1 LANRKEF
8 EFGRVGTHEKD
19 SAFKVSP
26 EKGRPVNT
34 LRWIFSILLMP
45 FLWGC
50 SAPLVRPD
58 HIDWNPSLSP
68 RTIQVKGHTLFY
80 VVKGEGE
87 PLILIHGYGAGIWVW
102 ERQIDFLSRFYRVYA
117 LDLIG
122 HGFSDRPRLDYT
134 PEIYI
139 QCLKGFMD
147 EAGIEQAT
155 LIGNSMGG
163 GVAWAMALVFPE
175 RVKKLVLINSAPPDV
190 LGQVKN
196 ESFRTL
202 VAIKDIPIL
211 PYLVVASRSK
221 RSIKW
226 LLQECV
232 ADIKTITP
240 EVLNRQYQ
248 LSRIEGTT
256 WALYSTFKN
265 AGKALTFKDR
275 LGHMRHPTLLLWG
288 KRDLVFP
295 PSVGEDLHREIGN
308 SKLIL
313 VEGSGHIPMW
323 ETPEA
328 VNPAIVD
335 FLVDKSSESGAKTR

>member
-1 LANRKEF
+1 LVNEREAG
-8 EFGRVGTHEKD
+8 FGKVGKHEEESD
-19 SAFKVSP
+19 VLRLP
-26 EKGRPVNT
+26 EKGLPVNT
-34 LRWIFSILLMP
+34 IRWIFSILLMP

-50 SAPLVRPD
+50 SVPLVRPD
-58 HIDWNPSLSP
+58 RIDWNPSLSP
-68 RTIQVKGHTLFY
+68 RTVQIKGNILFY

-102 ERQIDFLSRFYRVYA
+102 EKQIEFLSRFYRVYA

-122 HGFSDRPRLDYT
+122 HGFSERPRIDYT
-134 PEIYI
+134 PEAYI
-139 QCLKGFMD
+139 HCLKGFMD
-147 EAGIEQAT
+147 EAGIQQAT

-163 GVAWAMALVFPE
+163 GVAWAMAVGFPE

-226 LLQECV
+226 ILQECV

-256 WALYSTFKN
+256 WALFSTFKN
-265 AGKALTFKDR
+265 AGKAMVFKDR
-275 LGHMRHPTLLLWG
+275 LGDVHHPTLLLWG

-295 PSVGEDLHREIGN
+295 PFVGEDLHREIGN
-308 SKLIL
+308 SKLMVI
-313 VEGSGHIPMW
+313 ENSGHIPMW
-323 ETPEA
+323 ETPEV
-328 VNPAIVD
+328 VNPAIID
-335 FLVDKSSESGAKTR
+335 FLRDKGSKS